1 MFEYNIYYWFVVI
14 KINIIFILLLLIL
27 KKF

>member
-14 KINIIFILLLLIL
+14 KINIIFILPLLIL

>member
-14 KINIIFILLLLIL
+14 KINIIFIPPLLIL